1 MSIISTAGVWYRT
14 PTEEAN
20 ELLVIAIIL
29 LPQCGL
35 QMRRLVIYK
44 ESVEPISFISEEVV
58 VEPWR
63 KWTTSNTP
71 HPYRYD
77 GREAYTA
84 PFTTLVYTRM
94 SVVRASFL
102 HWNYHISS
110 EGQCENTFN
119 MSTELLQHHKFRNYF
134 QITDN
139 TQGIELQN
147 STIFFVFLSLVE
159 ITYRYG
165 IIQTETLRNFRPW
178 ASAQTVR
185 WISRTL
191 TAILRQQLW
200 TRWNNL
206 REWKKLH

>member
-1 MSIISTAGVWYRT
+1 MSIK
-14 PTEEAN
+14 
-20 ELLVIAIIL
+20 
-29 LPQCGL
+29 
-35 QMRRLVIYK
+35 K

-77 GREAYTA
+77 DWEAYTA
-84 PFTTLVYTRM
+84 PFATLVYTRM

-119 MSTELLQHHKFRNYF
+119 MSAELLQHHKFRNYF

-147 STIFFVFLSLVE
+147 STIFFKFLSLVE
-159 ITYRYG
+159 ITCKYDIYKLIPYG
-165 IIQTETLRNFRPW
+165 IYDFAFGLNWNGVISDSRVKTHGKHWFRL
-178 ASAQTVR
+178 
-185 WISRTL
+185 IS
-191 TAILRQQLW
+191 ID
-200 TRWNNL
+200 NIPV
-206 REWKKLH
+206 